1 MMTFNTQITL
11 LDTLEGIVEN
21 LHLNDVKCIIQSLL
35 KINKIKYSLEKH
47 LNEDSFYEKIALEFI
62 KEFGIKAVQII
73 YTTDNVQNILYSNQ
87 NRLNNSCVYSSIVAQ
102 NSKID
107 IVIDAQDFSQ
117 DEQIIF
123 NTYCKELVHLVYMQ
137 FILTSFE
144 KSIEVDYLTKLQN
157 RVSFNSEMKNL
168 IPLAL
173 REKMNFGV
181 ILFNIDRFR
190 AVNDEHGDQ
199 FGDQFLKLYADTIK
213 KNIRESDIAVR
224 FGGGEF
230 LVLLTNVSSEDK
242 TIEIAQKIQEKL
254 ASVYLISPNN
264 DKFRKTVSVG
274 ISMFP
279 DDSTDINEVIK
290 YSEMALSDAKD
301 SGRNKLVRYKE
312 NELGEIELF

>member
-1 MMTFNTQITL
+1 MMTSNTHITL
-11 LDTLEGIVEN
+11 LDTLEEIVEN
-21 LHLNDVKCIIQSLL
+21 LHLNDVKSIIQSLL
-35 KINKIKYSLEKH
+35 KINKIKYSLEKY
-47 LNEDSFYEKIALEFI
+47 LNEDSFYEKVALEFI
-62 KEFGIKAVQII
+62 KEFGTKAIQIT
-73 YTTDNVQNILYSNQ
+73 YTKNNVKNILYSNQ
-87 NRLNNSCVYSSIVAQ
+87 ETIANSYISSNIVAQ

-107 IVIDAQDFSQ
+107 IVIEHKDFPTY
-117 DEQIIF
+117 EQITF

-137 FILTSFE
+137 FILASFE
-144 KSIEVDYLTKLQN
+144 KSVEVDYLTKLQN

-173 REKMNFGV
+173 REKMNFGI

-190 AVNDEHGDQ
+190 AVNDEHGDE

-230 LVLLTNVSSEDK
+230 LVLLTNVNNENK

-301 SGRNKLVRYKE
+301 SGRNKLVRYKA